1 MPIKRPTYLTSRH
14 IHPRVRI
21 DTAQLPDGHIIEP
34 VILEFS
40 DWVGIIALTQ
50 AQQVLL
56 IRLYRRGVDQIVWE
70 IPGGMI
76 DPGETPLEAAKREL
90 LEETGY
96 GGGTFIELPVISP
109 NSDNHTNRYHPFL
122 ALDVEKRSGLSEEDI
137 DRIEVHPTPL
147 AEVIRMA
154 QNGELLQAMQVSA
167 LFFALSHLKRIVP

>member
-1 MPIKRPTYLTSRH
+1 MPIKLPTYLASRH
-14 IHPRVRI
+14 IHPRVRV

-40 DWVGIIALTQ
+40 DWAGIIALTKTQ
-50 AQQVLL
+50 EVLL
-56 IRLYRRGVDQIVWE
+56 IRLYRRGVDQVVWE

-96 GGGTFIELPVISP
+96 GGGTFIEMPVISP

-122 ALDVEKRSGLSEEDI
+122 ALDVEKRGGLSEEDI
-137 DRIEVHPTPL
+137 DRVEVLPIPL

>member
-1 MPIKRPTYLTSRH
+1 MPIQRPNYLASRH

-40 DWVGIIALTQ
+40 DWAGIIALTK
-50 AQQVLL
+50 QQDALL
-56 IRLYRRGVDQIVWE
+56 IRLYRRGVDQVVWE

-76 DPGETPLEAAKREL
+76 DPGETPLEAAQREL

-96 GGGTFIELPVISP
+96 GGGIFIEMPVISP

-122 ALDVEKRSGLSEEDI
+122 ALDVEKRGGLSEEDI
-137 DRIEVHPTPL
+137 DRVEVHPTPL
-147 AEVIRMA
+147 TEVIRMA
-154 QNGELLQAMQVSA
+154 QRGELLQAMQVSA
-167 LFFALSHLKRIVP
+167 LFFALSHLKRIIP

>member
-1 MPIKRPTYLTSRH
+1 MPIKRPNYLASRH
-14 IHPRVRI
+14 IHPRVRV

-40 DWVGIIALTQ
+40 NWAGIIALTK
-50 AQQVLL
+50 AQEVLL
-56 IRLYRRGVDQIVWE
+56 IRLYRRGVDDIVWE

-76 DPGETPLEAAKREL
+76 DPGETSLEAAKREL

-96 GGGTFIELPVISP
+96 GGGTFIEMPVISP

-122 ALDVEKRSGLSEEDI
+122 ALEVEYLGPQSAEDI
-137 DRIEVHPTPL
+137 DRVEVHPIPL
-147 AEVIRMA
+147 DEVIRMA

-167 LFFALSHLKRIVP
+167 LFFALTHLKRIV

>member
-1 MPIKRPTYLTSRH
+1 MPIKRPTYLASRH

-40 DWVGIIALTQ
+40 DWAGIIALTQ
-50 AQQVLL
+50 AQEVLL
-56 IRLYRRGVDQIVWE
+56 IRLYRRGVDQVVWE
-70 IPGGMI
+70 IPGGMV

-96 GGGTFIELPVISP
+96 GGGTFIEMPVISP

-122 ALDVEKRSGLSEEDI
+122 ALDVEKRGGLSEEDI
-137 DRIEVHPTPL
+137 DRVEVHPIPL

-167 LFFALSHLKRIVP
+167 LFFALSRLNRIA